1 MIGPVA
7 RVRGALL
14 FGNFVIGCG
23 VMAAAGVL
31 NDLSASLQ
39 ISVALAGQLIAIGA
53 LVMGLGAPLLA
64 GWVAAFDRRRLLALS
79 LVWYAAG
86 HGLSALMPD
95 WGTLWPMRGLCML
108 GAAVFTPQ
116 AAAAIGHMA
125 APEERGRAIT
135 FIFLGWS
142 LASVLGMPIAAWLG
156 ETFSW
161 RVAFGAIAALSL
173 AGAVWVYAVMPDGVK
188 PAALSLR
195 AWREVVTHP
204 VLMAI
209 VCVTAL
215 QAAGQFTLFSYFA
228 PYYKL
233 TFAATPAHIGGLFAW
248 FGAFG
253 LIGNV
258 LLARHIDRIGAGRG
272 VLATMGL
279 ITLSLV
285 LWPLAG
291 SPLAM
296 ALILVPWG
304 LGCFST
310 NSGQQARLGLAAPA
324 LAPALMALNTSAIY
338 LGQALGA
345 ASGGWVVAH
354 GGYAPLSWI
363 GVAWMVP
370 ALALSAWAM
379 RRTPSEAHR

>member
-1 MIGPVA
+1 MSA
-7 RVRGALL
+7 VRGVRWALL

-53 LVMGLGAPLLA
+53 VVMGLGAPLLA
-64 GWVAAFDRRRLLALS
+64 GWVAAFDRRRLLAFS
-79 LVWYAAG
+79 LVWYAVG

-116 AAAAIGHMA
+116 AAAAIGHMS
-125 APEERGRAIT
+125 APEERGRSIT

-173 AGAVWVYAVMPDGVK
+173 VGAAWVYAVMPDGVK
-188 PAALSLR
+188 PAALSMR
-195 AWREVVTHP
+195 AWGEVVTHP

-209 VCVTAL
+209 VLVTAL

-233 TFAATPAHIGGLFAW
+233 TFGATPAHIGGLFAW
-248 FGAFG
+248 FGLFG

-272 VLATMGL
+272 VFVMMSL
-279 ITLSLV
+279 ITLSLL
-285 LWPLAG
+285 LWPLAT
-291 SPLAM
+291 SPWAI

-363 GVAWMVP
+363 GLAWMLP
-370 ALALSAWAM
+370 ALGLSAWAM
-379 RRTPSEAHR
+379 RRGEAPR

>member
-1 MIGPVA
+1 MSGGLA
-7 RVRGALL
+7 GVRWALL
-14 FGNFVIGCG
+14 FGNFVIGAG
-23 VMAAAGVL
+23 VMAVAGVL
-31 NDLSASLQ
+31 NDLAASLR

-64 GWVAAFDRRRLLALS
+64 GWVAAFDRRKLLALS

-95 WGTLWPMRGLCML
+95 WGTLWPVRGLCML
-108 GAAVFTPQ
+108 AAAVFTPQ

-125 APEERGRAIT
+125 TPAERGRAIT

-142 LASVLGMPIAAWLG
+142 LASVLGMPIAAWIG
-156 ETFSW
+156 ETFGW
-161 RVAFGAIAALSL
+161 RAAFAAIAVLSL
-173 AGAVWVYAVMPDGVK
+173 GAAAWVYAAVPDGVR

-195 AWREVVTHP
+195 AWREVFTHP

-209 VCVTAL
+209 VFVTAL
-215 QAAGQFTLFSYFA
+215 SAAGQFTLFAYFA

-233 TFAATPAHIGGLFAW
+233 TFGATAEHISGLFAW
-248 FGAFG
+248 FGIFG
-253 LIGNV
+253 LVGNLV
-258 LLARHIDRIGAGRG
+258 LTRAIDRIGAGPA
-272 VLATMGL
+272 VLATLGL
-279 ITLSLV
+279 ITLSLL
-285 LWPLAG
+285 LWPLASG
-291 SPLAM
+291 PLMM
-296 ALILVPWG
+296 AFVLVPWG

-345 ASGGWVVAH
+345 ASGGWIVAQ
-354 GGYAPLSWI
+354 GSYAPLSWI
-363 GVAWMVP
+363 GLAWMLP

-379 RRTPSEAHR
+379 RRTRPAIA